1 MRERVAIVTGAGG
14 GFGKGIAAVLA
25 ARGAK
30 VVVADIREGAANDVA
45 DEIVRS
51 GGQATAV
58 AVDVTLGQSV
68 KAMVECAR
76 NAYGGLDI
84 LVNNAGTTHKNQHML
99 DVGENEFD
107 RVYAVNV
114 KSIYLATIHAV
125 PELRKSKSGVI
136 VNIASAAGVRPRPGL
151 TWYAGSKAA
160 AISITRSMA
169 LELAPD
175 RIRVC
180 AVNPVMGETGLI
192 GEFLPGEDTAETR
205 TKVLAGIPLGRF
217 ATPTD
222 IANAVA
228 FLASEQ
234 ASMITGVALVVDGG
248 RCV

>member
-1 MRERVAIVTGAGG
+1 MNERVAIVTGAGG
-14 GFGKGIAAVLA
+14 GFGKGISMLLA

-30 VVVADIREGAANDVA
+30 VVVADIREDAARQVA
-45 DEIVRS
+45 LEIVDA
-51 GGQATAV
+51 GGRATAI
-58 AVDVTLGQSV
+58 AVDVTRGESV
-68 KAMVECAR
+68 KAMVDCAR
-76 NAYGGLDI
+76 SAFGGLDV
-84 LVNNAGTTHKNQHML
+84 LVNNAGATHKNKHML
-99 DVGENEFD
+99 EVSEADFD
-107 RVYAVNV
+107 RVYATNV

-136 VNIASAAGVRPRPGL
+136 INIASAAGVRPRPGL

-160 AISITRSMA
+160 AINLTRSMA

-180 AVNPVMGETGLI
+180 AVNPVMGETGLFN
-192 GEFLPGEDTAETR
+192 EFLPGEDSNTTR

-217 ATPTD
+217 ATPSD

-228 FLASEQ
+228 FLASDE
-234 ASMITGVALVVDGG
+234 ASMITGVALDVDGG